1 MVKAFRATGT
11 FRSGSRDQPYT
22 IDVVAE
28 DKEDATEYVYSNFGS
43 KHRVP
48 RRFVI
53 ISSLTEIDPSES
65 TEARVI
71 SAFREQSD

>member
-1 MVKAFRATGT
+1 MGGKDGA
-11 FRSGSRDQPYT
+11 
-22 IDVVAE
+22 I
-28 DKEDATEYVYSNFGS
+28 EYVYSSFGS

-65 TEARVI
+65 TEPRVI
-71 SAFREQSD
+71 SAFRERSD

>member
-1 MVKAFRATGT
+1 MVKAYRATGT

-22 IDVVAE
+22 IDVVADDVE
-28 DKEDATEYVYSNFGS
+28 GATEYIYSNFGS

-53 ISSLTEIDPSES
+53 ISSISEIDPAES
-65 TEARVI
+65 TEPRVI
-71 SAFREQSD
+71 SAFRE

>member
-1 MVKAFRATGT
+1 MTKAFRAMGT

-22 IDVVAE
+22 IDVVAD
-28 DKEDATEYVYSNFGS
+28 DKDGAIEYVYSNFGS

-48 RRFVI
+48 RRFVF

-65 TEARVI
+65 TEPRVI
-71 SAFREQSD
+71 SAFRERSD

>member
-1 MVKAFRATGT
+1 M
-11 FRSGSRDQPYT
+11 

-28 DKEDATEYVYSNFGS
+28 DKEGATEYIYSNFGS

-53 ISSLTEIDPSES
+53 ISSIAEIDPSES
-65 TEARVI
+65 TEPRVI
-71 SAFREQSD
+71 SAFRE

>member
-22 IDVVAE
+22 IDVVA
-28 DKEDATEYVYSNFGS
+28 DNKGGATEYIYSTFGS

-65 TEARVI
+65 KEPRVI

>member
-1 MVKAFRATGT
+1 MVKAYRATGT

-22 IDVVAE
+22 IDVVADDVE
-28 DKEDATEYVYSNFGS
+28 GATEYIYSNFGS

-53 ISSLTEIDPSES
+53 IASISKIDPAES
-65 TEARVI
+65 TEPRVI
-71 SAFREQSD
+71 SAFRE